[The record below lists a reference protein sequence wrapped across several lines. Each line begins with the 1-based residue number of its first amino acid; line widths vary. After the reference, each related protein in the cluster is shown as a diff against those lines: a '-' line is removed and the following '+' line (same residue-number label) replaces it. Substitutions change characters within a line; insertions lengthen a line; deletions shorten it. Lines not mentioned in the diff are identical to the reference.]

1 MKPWQSYARVGVAL
15 VGLASAGLVYKT
27 LGSRRV
33 PAAAAPVNRVD
44 PEAALETTGGEFQ
57 RVRNGEQEFDVTA
70 AQSLFYKDGSVKQ
83 RDVSI
88 TARNRGGRDFVITA
102 SEARSERDEQAL
114 QLTGNI
120 KLKASDGFEL
130 TTDTG
135 SFDRSTGIA
144 QSPGEV
150 AFAKDRLTGSGV
162 GMTYEQATDVLRV
175 LERAAVELANAD
187 GSVNLSFTATHATLD
202 RLQHVLHLEGDVRV
216 HRGGET
222 MSGERGVAM
231 LSDELDSVHRIEL
244 RGDARVEGGSTEVA
258 TMSARD
264 IDLDYSEDGKTGEDR
279 RLDRNRAVGD
289 QARCE
294 LGGWWCGRQPHR
306 RQPHRSSARSHGIA
320 RSDSRHGGRVARA
333 TRGGGLD
340 GPGDQSDHA
349 RGERPAGCRSH
360 RRAFRGQRPLRGRRR
375 GGAEWGWEGSDVR

>member
-33 PAAAAPVNRVD
+33 PAAVAPVNRVD
-44 PEAALETTGGEFQ
+44 PEATLETTGGEFQ

-88 TARNRGGRDFVITA
+88 TARNRGGRDFVVTA
-102 SEARSERDEQAL
+102 SEASSQRDEQAL

-130 TTDTG
+130 TTDAG

-162 GMTYEQATDVLRV
+162 G
-175 LERAAVELANAD
+175 
-187 GSVNLSFTATHATLD
+187 
-202 RLQHVLHLEGDVRV
+202 
-216 HRGGET
+216 
-222 MSGERGVAM
+222 
-231 LSDELDSVHRIEL
+231 
-244 RGDARVEGGSTEVA
+244 
-258 TMSARD
+258 
-264 IDLDYSEDGKTGEDR
+264 
-279 RLDRNRAVGD
+279 
-289 QARCE
+289 
-294 LGGWWCGRQPHR
+294 
-306 RQPHRSSARSHGIA
+306 
-320 RSDSRHGGRVARA
+320 
-333 TRGGGLD
+333 
-340 GPGDQSDHA
+340 
-349 RGERPAGCRSH
+349 
-360 RRAFRGQRPLRGRRR
+360 
-375 GGAEWGWEGSDVR
+375 